1 MTNDH
6 IIEKMNLAL
15 GWELRAINMYA
26 HYSAN
31 VRGIHRLQLSPL
43 YNTEMTESST
53 HADIV
58 RKAIVQLGGIPVTER
73 NSHPIIHT
81 TNYIETLNYSL
92 ETEAKAAEVYAQLL
106 ELIEKTDEQDL
117 YDSIEQIYLA
127 ELRSLE
133 ELRLVVTE
141 S

>member
-1 MTNDH
+1 MTNNN

-31 VRGIHRLQLSPL
+31 VKGIHRLQLSPMF
-43 YNTEMTESST
+43 NTEMTESIE

-58 RKAIVQLGGIPVTER
+58 RKGIVQLGGIPVTER
-73 NSHPIIHT
+73 NEHQITHT
-81 TNYIETLNYSL
+81 TNYKEMLNYSL
-92 ETEAKAAEVYAQLL
+92 ETEAKAAEVYGELL
-106 ELIEKTDEQDL
+106 EIIERSDEQDL

-127 ELRSLE
+127 ELRSIE
-133 ELRLVVTE
+133 EIRLLVDD
-141 S
+141 